1 MPRYSFGEVPAIIG
15 SAPQGYKVTER
26 ARVIGRG
33 DAVFVRAKVAIWTW
47 QIQAGSR
54 FEPLTVPDRAIVGAV
69 SRFRIRFGP
78 LSPTVTCRVF
88 AVIDQE
94 ERAGFAHEAIR
105 GHPQSG
111 WESFIVERDGD
122 NVVLRIRVVARP
134 AAWWMRAAGPAGDI
148 ALHLLLRRNLRSL
161 DTLLINRAARH
172 TSD

>member
-1 MPRYSFGEVPAIIG
+1 MPRYSFGEVPASIG
-15 SAPQGYKVTER
+15 SAPHGYKVTER
-26 ARVIGRG
+26 ARVIGHG
-33 DAVFVRAKVAIWTW
+33 DSAFARAKEAIWTW

-54 FEPLTVPDRAIVGAV
+54 FEPLTVPERTAVGAV

-78 LSPTVTCRVF
+78 LRPTVTCRVF
-88 AVIDQE
+88 AVIDQS

-148 ALHLLLRRNLRSL
+148 ALHLLLRRNLHSL
-161 DTLLINRAARH
+161 DKLLVDRTVHA